1 MKTTKNGQEV
11 QLRNDLVAKGLKAL
25 QGNDDPVLFERLKQV
40 AELYSQ
46 FGGYEQSLVIRE
58 KLYENRKE
66 ILGGNHPDTLKELDE
81 LEEVKG
87 KIG

>member
-46 FGGYEQSLVIRE
+46 FGGYLFGEDFGYGQPPVCSGTDATTPFVIR
-58 KLYENRKE
+58 
-66 ILGGNHPDTLKELDE
+66 D
-81 LEEVKG
+81 V
-87 KIG
+87 

>member
-66 ILGGNHPDTLKELDE
+66 ILGENHPDTLKELDE